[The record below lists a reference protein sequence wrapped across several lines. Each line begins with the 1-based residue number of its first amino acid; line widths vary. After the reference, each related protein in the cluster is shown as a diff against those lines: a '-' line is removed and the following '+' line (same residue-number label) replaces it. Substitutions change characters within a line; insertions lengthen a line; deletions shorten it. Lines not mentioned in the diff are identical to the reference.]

1 MNIARSHLPRARANP
16 SSRLPRTMLILGKRD
31 SPLGDYAPMGN
42 IITVASGKGGCS
54 KTTTV
59 MILSANLASQGYKV
73 AVVDADRNQ
82 SFASWHSQAYEGPA
96 FECHSEIDHIKVVD
110 LAGNLSDTHDV
121 VLVDTAGFESL
132 TAASAIGMADF
143 VLIPCMPDRGSVRE
157 TMRTAQQVASLSKAA
172 RRTIPYSVLLTR
184 WKARGL
190 SERAALDSLQEE
202 KMVILSHTLGDLA
215 DFTKLSFSGSVPL
228 TGKVGGQAAM
238 LIGELSGKGAIP
250 KKTSDRKGDKA
261 A

>member
-1 MNIARSHLPRARANP
+1 
-16 SSRLPRTMLILGKRD
+16 
-31 SPLGDYAPMGN
+31 MGT
-42 IITVASGKGGCS
+42 IVTIASGKGGVS
-54 KTTTV
+54 KTSTV
-59 MILSANLASQGYKV
+59 MILVVNLAAQGFRV

-82 SFASWHSQAYEGPA
+82 SFASWHAQAYEGPK
-96 FECHSEIDHIKVVD
+96 FTCKSEIDHIKVVD
-110 LAGNLSDTHDV
+110 LAGELSASHDV

-184 WKARGL
+184 WKPRGL
-190 SERAALDSLQEE
+190 SERAALDSLREE
-202 KMVILSHTLGDLA
+202 KLNILEHTIGDLS
-215 DFTKLSFSGSVPL
+215 DFTKLSFSGTVP
-228 TGKVGGQAAM
+228 TSGKVGEQTAR
-238 LIGELSGKGAIP
+238 LIDELVGKGAISRKAHRP
-250 KKTSDRKGDKA
+250 GSRKGGKA